1 MPPKRNKSVTPSG
14 ATPTGAAAANKNWET
29 ALTAAVFEENDWR
42 ASVSMV
48 QAERAEDEK
57 LISALLQAVQQPL
70 RKLFSVLSWED
81 TLEKIDELGNPK
93 TRKIKDVPMF
103 CEVTEVAKSIMD
115 VGEEIT
121 VDLIAKL
128 IKFQLL
134 TIKNNDI
141 ARRAAEHKAVE
152 DNAHVKAGLN
162 SAGKDQGGK
171 GAAKG
176 KKAAEL
182 PVPTKDTKLK
192 RRGEEENT
200 IKYID
205 DEPDDG
211 PQHYIL
217 ILGFC
222 QPHLISA
229 LDSLGIH
236 VSNIIKLGLERKVHL
251 EAPEETVAEENHQ
264 LLADQE
270 VETLKQQR
278 QRELDVFWK
287 HLDQVLNS
295 GNMGSRLSDVARL
308 NYSVKIHLLPQD
320 ECNTEAMLAFGAA
333 IFEGVACLVY
343 DSLDWR
349 RQYSHYL
356 NCTRLIQVPEAS
368 RSIQQSRPLS
378 STEFLQ
384 TPRKKGVSEE
394 DHGEPE
400 SPVLSTEVDMRYYCD
415 LLDRIPTE
423 ITSVPLILHCMLE
436 QVVASEQEGSVDS
449 EECFDKTDQDL
460 ISYML
465 SSVLSLPQDEEDKKE
480 LMEDL
485 GMQNSPNTDQKHPL
499 LLNHHDERARR
510 LHQLPVLDGFDVI
523 KIEADIMKRSHVW
536 TNLMSRHTE
545 SAIDRLT
552 RSQELLH
559 FCTDES
565 MSWSELQR
573 LLQLF
578 VFESMPLTTVDE
590 NSCIKGSQ
598 SDPPNPTPWDNP
610 VEFTKHLYWSNS
622 GIPGSAE
629 SNTGTDEQ
637 MVNEVTITD
646 LQKTLIHQLENWN
659 FVEKHS
665 AYVFPQ
671 VIQSASETFRCVDT
685 FHSSRDNAIYVVCH
699 NPMTPQRSCKEYWDA
714 SLHTDVGFRN
724 YLEYV
729 AHSISEWTRQE
740 EEKWQMEQKKKEA
753 ERNPIQTPSETDR
766 KRDCAVKSPI
776 SDTLE
781 PYIREDSLKAWKI
794 EQDRLK
800 EEEQSKKT
808 KKEKGGKATPKVGER
823 MDSVKENKKTPLSS
837 RKSRD
842 NMSKTP
848 SSATLPR
855 DKTRDFPET
864 PQEPANERRTNVF
877 TGYSLNGKLVQVT
890 GKVQSLYPCDEGQ
903 IDVESFHF
911 TQGLTQVKVCV
922 KKDGHHFYTHI
933 SDRKKEDKLKDIDMF
948 SRQAAN
954 GVKPDCEIEKFGSFH
969 AVLSNGIQLSCSQSK
984 PNKTRGQTVQPTV
997 PSAICTDQRLQ
1008 EQVPEV
1014 HCESGDNSSLP
1025 PFLNLYV
1032 SLPNGLILHFDCEDS
1047 ADGESYVRSL
1057 LIRQRFYNA
1066 GSRSDLTPNFSIHT
1080 EVSRVITG
1088 RGTVIKHKKD
1098 GSTEVLF
1105 ADGTVSTSP
1114 DSGPVCVLVPH
1125 ILLKEEEPIKEMIV
1139 DTKDTKDKKGKAD
1152 SKVNTEVEQQKSIEN
1167 EKPKYYLEVNGG
1179 SWTTTTS
1186 SGFRVASV
1194 AGKEVE
1200 VQPILAYHATD
1211 PFSGTAVVTREDKV
1225 LSVLKKDGAMIV
1237 DHADGTRISTF
1248 YQQGEQQQHL
1258 SSGEK
1263 LVRVEKAEFATVIMD
1278 YEGRMCD
1285 VIYGDGTSISATA
1298 HGSYKIYP
1306 HGGGVLHID
1315 KDGGAVYTS
1324 HQSQQRSEKDP
1335 LGQYVMNHR
1344 DVLCHVMDP
1353 EGNHFQVNADG
1364 QITVMANESELKE
1377 PEAETELQ
1385 QNAGFKTHPPRLFVV
1400 HEDCS
1405 ASELLRAQ
1413 DVEDLLQKAYCDSSV
1428 AVLTDPLPDSKQSF
1442 GITLLRPCPDINS
1455 HWLSSKQD
1463 DDIIPTH
1470 LKSRKWESFPA
1481 SEKRT
1486 PGPPFGTTLGCCLEL
1501 KEKPPKSSSIRTK
1514 PVLECPSVLLVRQMT
1529 QHPPVTEALRRKLQ
1543 DKVKA
1548 YLEQLLQRENQWEK
1562 MQLKDPRTAE
1572 EKVHQNDLLQLVLSL
1587 PDAVDPSVAMEI
1599 RSADVVSL
1607 YTEAV
1612 RAAQHPHKLQEK
1624 TEEKIT
1630 KSVKKKKQKS
1640 LWENRIN
1647 QHRQELQEQRRHRNA
1662 LRHHIVTPYFH
1673 PELKEMS
1680 LFTNEDL
1687 NLSSLTLDL
1696 PPFPKMQRF
1705 STDSSSGRSSSCE
1718 V

>member
-14 ATPTGAAAANKNWET
+14 TTPPGAAAANKNWET

-42 ASVSMV
+42 ASLSMV
-48 QAERAEDEK
+48 QAERAEDEQ

-93 TRKIKDVPMF
+93 TRKTKDVPMF

-121 VDLIAKL
+121 VDLMAKL

-134 TIKNNDI
+134 AIKNNDI
-141 ARRAAEHKAVE
+141 ARRAAEQKAVE
-152 DNAHVKAGLN
+152 DNVPVKAGLN

-217 ILGFC
+217 IVGFC

-236 VSNIIKLGLERKVHL
+236 VSNIIKLGLEREVKS
-251 EAPEETVAEENHQ
+251 EAPEETVADEDHQ
-264 LLADQE
+264 LLEDQE
-270 VETLKQQR
+270 VEILKQKR

-287 HLDQVLNS
+287 QLDQVLNS
-295 GNMGSRLSDVARL
+295 GNMGSRLRDVARL

-320 ECNTEAMLAFGAA
+320 KSNTEAMLAFGAA

-343 DSLDWR
+343 DTLDWR

-356 NCTRLIQVPEAS
+356 NCMRLIQVPEAS
-368 RSIQQSRPLS
+368 RSIPQSRPLS
-378 STEFLQ
+378 SNEVLQ

-394 DHGEPE
+394 DPEPE

-436 QVVASEQEGSVDS
+436 QVVASEQEGSDDS
-449 EECFDKTDQDL
+449 EERFDKTDQDL

-465 SSVLSLPQDEEDKKE
+465 SSVLSLPLDEDNKKE

-485 GMQNSPNTDQKHPL
+485 GIQNSPNTDQKHPL
-499 LLNHHDERARR
+499 LLYHHDERARR

-523 KIEADIMKRSHVW
+523 KTEADIMRQSHVW

-545 SAIDRLT
+545 SATYRLT

-590 NSCIKGSQ
+590 NSFIKGSQ

-610 VEFTKHLYWSNS
+610 VEFTRHRYWSNS
-622 GIPGSAE
+622 GTPGSAE
-629 SNTGTDEQ
+629 SNAGTERK
-637 MVNEVTITD
+637 MGNEVTVTD
-646 LQKTLIHQLENWN
+646 LQKTLIRQLGDWN

-665 AYVFPQ
+665 ASVFPQ
-671 VIQSASETFRCVDT
+671 VIQSASETYRCVDT
-685 FHSSRDNAIYVVCH
+685 FHCSRDNAIYVVCH
-699 NPMTPQRSCKEYWDA
+699 NPMSPQRICKEYWDA

-724 YLEYV
+724 YLENV

-740 EEKWQMEQKKKEA
+740 EEKWQMEQEKKEE
-753 ERNPIQTPSETDR
+753 ERNLIQTPSETDR
-766 KRDCAVKSPI
+766 KRDCLEKSPI

-823 MDSVKENKKTPLSS
+823 MDSVKENKKSPLAS
-837 RKSRD
+837 RKSRE

-855 DKTRDFPET
+855 DKTRDVPET
-864 PQEPANERRTNVF
+864 PQDPANERRTNVF

-890 GKVQSLYPCDEGQ
+890 GQVQSLYPCDGGQ
-903 IDVESFHF
+903 IDVERFHF

-948 SRQAAN
+948 SSPAAN
-954 GVKPDCEIEKFGSFH
+954 GVNPDCEIEKCGSFH
-969 AVLSNGIQLSCSQSK
+969 AVLANGIQLSCSQSK
-984 PNKTRGQTVQPTV
+984 PNKTRGQTLQSTV
-997 PSAICTDQRLQ
+997 PSAIYTDQQQQ

-1014 HCESGDNSSLP
+1014 HCEPGDTSSLP

-1032 SLPNGLILHFDCEDS
+1032 SLPNGLILHFDFEDS
-1047 ADGESYVRSL
+1047 VDGESHVRSL
-1057 LIRQRFYNA
+1057 LIRQRFYNS
-1066 GSRSDLTPNFSIHT
+1066 GSRSDLTSDFSIHT
-1080 EVSRVITG
+1080 EVSRVITS

-1114 DSGPVCVLVPH
+1114 DSEPVCVLVPH
-1125 ILLKEEEPIKEMIV
+1125 ILLKEEEPVKEMIV

-1167 EKPKYYLEVNGG
+1167 ENPKYYLEVNGG
-1179 SWTTTTS
+1179 SWTTTTP

-1248 YQQGEQQQHL
+1248 YQQGEPQQQL

-1278 YEGRMCD
+1278 NERRTCD

-1315 KDGGAVYTS
+1315 KDSGAVYTS

-1335 LGQYVMNHR
+1335 LGQYVMNQK
-1344 DVLCHVMDP
+1344 DVICHVMDP

-1364 QITVMANESELKE
+1364 QITVKANGSEMK
-1377 PEAETELQ
+1377 ATELQ
-1385 QNAGFKTHPPRLFVV
+1385 QNAGFKSHPARLFVV

-1413 DVEDLLQKAYCDSSV
+1413 DVEDLLQKAYCDSSI
-1428 AVLTDPLPDSKQSF
+1428 AVLTDPLPDSQQSF

-1455 HWLSSKQD
+1455 HWLSSKQE

-1470 LKSRKWESFPA
+1470 LKSRKWETFPS

-1486 PGPPFGTTLGCCLEL
+1486 PGPPFGTTLGCSLDL
-1501 KEKPPKSSSIRTK
+1501 KEKLPKSSSIHIQ
-1514 PVLECPSVLLVRQMT
+1514 PVLECPDVLLVRQMT
-1529 QHPPVTEALRRKLQ
+1529 QHPPVTEALCRKLQ
-1543 DKVKA
+1543 EKVKS

-1587 PDAVDPSVAMEI
+1587 PDAVDPPVAMEI
-1599 RSADVVSL
+1599 RPLSALASL
-1607 YTEAV
+1607 YTESV
-1612 RAAQHPHKLQEK
+1612 RAAQQPHKLQEK
-1624 TEEKIT
+1624 TEEKVT
-1630 KSVKKKKQKS
+1630 KRINKKKQKS
-1640 LWENRIN
+1640 LWENRIK

-1680 LFTNEDL
+1680 LFANEDQ

-1696 PPFPKMQRF
+1696 PLFSRMQRF

>member
-1 MPPKRNKSVTPSG
+1 MPPKRNKSATPSG
-14 ATPTGAAAANKNWET
+14 VTPTGPAAANKNWET
-29 ALTAAVFEENDWR
+29 ALTSAVFEENDWR
-42 ASVSMV
+42 ASLSMV
-48 QAERAEDEK
+48 QAEKAEDEQ

-81 TLEKIDELGNPK
+81 TLEKINELGNPK
-93 TRKIKDVPMF
+93 TRKTKDVPMF

-121 VDLIAKL
+121 VDLMAKL

-141 ARRAAEHKAVE
+141 ARRAAEQKSIE
-152 DNAHVKAGLN
+152 DIRAKAGLN

-182 PVPTKDTKLK
+182 PVPTKDTNLK
-192 RRGEEENT
+192 RRGEEENI

-217 ILGFC
+217 IVGFC

-229 LDSLGIH
+229 LDGLGIH
-236 VSNIIKLGLERKVHL
+236 VSNIIKLGLDREEEL
-251 EAPEETVAEENHQ
+251 EAPEETVADENHHSTE
-264 LLADQE
+264 DQE
-270 VETLKQQR
+270 VETLKQKR
-278 QRELDVFWK
+278 QWELDVFWK
-287 HLDQVLNS
+287 QLDQVLNS
-295 GNMGSRLSDVARL
+295 GNMGSSLSDVARL
-308 NYSVKIHLLPQD
+308 NYNVKIHLLPQD
-320 ECNTEAMLAFGAA
+320 KGNTEAMVNGEEELAFGAA

-343 DSLDWR
+343 DSMDWR

-356 NCTRLIQVPEAS
+356 SCIRFIQVPETC
-368 RSIQQSRPLS
+368 RSIQQSRPQS
-378 STEFLQ
+378 STEVVQ
-384 TPRKKGVSEE
+384 PPRKKVASEE
-394 DHGEPE
+394 DPGIQEEPE
-400 SPVLSTEVDMRYYCD
+400 SPVLSTEVDMRFYCD

-423 ITSVPLILHCMLE
+423 IPSVPFILHCMLE
-436 QVVASEQEGSVDS
+436 QVVASEQEGSDDS
-449 EECFDKTDQDL
+449 EERCDKTDQDL

-465 SSVLSLPQDEEDKKE
+465 SSVLSLPQDEEDNKD
-480 LMEDL
+480 LMKNLE
-485 GMQNSPNTDQKHPL
+485 MHNSPKNTDQKHPL

-523 KIEADIMKRSHVW
+523 KIEADIMKQSHVW
-536 TNLMSRHTE
+536 TNLMSRHAE

-559 FCTDES
+559 FCTDKS

-590 NSCIKGSQ
+590 SGCIKGSQ

-610 VEFTKHLYWSNS
+610 VEFTKHLYWSNRR
-622 GIPGSAE
+622 IPGSAK
-629 SNTGTDEQ
+629 SSAGTDEQ
-637 MVNEVTITD
+637 TGHEVTVTD
-646 LQKTLIHQLENWN
+646 LQKTLIRQLGHWN

-671 VIQSASETFRCVDT
+671 VFQSACETYRCVNT
-685 FHSSRDNAIYVVCH
+685 FHCCRDNAIYVICQ
-699 NPMTPQRSCKEYWDA
+699 NPMSPQRSCKEFWDA

-729 AHSISEWTRQE
+729 ADSISEWTKQE
-740 EEKWQMEQKKKEA
+740 EEKWQMEQEKKEA
-753 ERNPIQTPSETDR
+753 ERIPIQTPSETDR
-766 KRDCAVKSPI
+766 KRDSPI

-794 EQDRLK
+794 EQERL
-800 EEEQSKKT
+800 EDEQSKKT

-823 MDSVKENKKTPLSS
+823 IDSVKENKKTPLSS
-837 RKSRD
+837 KKSRD

-855 DKTRDFPET
+855 DKTRDILET
-864 PQEPANERRTNVF
+864 PQEPANEMRTNVF
-877 TGYSLNGKLVQVT
+877 TGYSLNGKLVQVA
-890 GKVQSLYPCDEGQ
+890 GKVQSLYPCDGGQ

-922 KKDGHHFYTHI
+922 NKDGHHFYTHI
-933 SDRKKEDKLKDIDMF
+933 SERKKEDKLKDFDMF
-948 SRQAAN
+948 SKQ
-954 GVKPDCEIEKFGSFH
+954 
-969 AVLSNGIQLSCSQSK
+969 
-984 PNKTRGQTVQPTV
+984 
-997 PSAICTDQRLQ
+997 
-1008 EQVPEV
+1008 
-1014 HCESGDNSSLP
+1014 
-1025 PFLNLYV
+1025 
-1032 SLPNGLILHFDCEDS
+1032 
-1047 ADGESYVRSL
+1047 
-1057 LIRQRFYNA
+1057 
-1066 GSRSDLTPNFSIHT
+1066 
-1080 EVSRVITG
+1080 
-1088 RGTVIKHKKD
+1088 VIKHKRD

-1105 ADGTVSTSP
+1105 TDGTVSTSP

-1125 ILLKEEEPIKEMIV
+1125 TLLKEEDPIKEMIV
-1139 DTKDTKDKKGKAD
+1139 DTKDKKGKAD
-1152 SKVNTEVEQQKSIEN
+1152 SKVNTEDEQQKSTEN
-1167 EKPKYYLEVNGG
+1167 ERTKYYFEINGG
-1179 SWTTTTS
+1179 SWTTTTP
-1186 SGFRVASV
+1186 SGSRVASV
-1194 AGKEVE
+1194 AGKEVK

-1225 LSVLKKDGAMIV
+1225 LSVLKKDGTVIV
-1237 DHADGTRISTF
+1237 DHADGTRITTF
-1248 YQQGEQQQHL
+1248 YQQGELQQHL
-1258 SSGEK
+1258 SSEK

-1278 YEGRMCD
+1278 YEGRACD
-1285 VIYGDGTSISATA
+1285 VIFGDGTFISATA

-1306 HGGGVLHID
+1306 HGGGVLLID
-1315 KDGGAVYTS
+1315 KDGGVVYTS
-1324 HQSQQRSEKDP
+1324 KQSQERSERNP

-1344 DVLCHVMDP
+1344 ADVLCHVTDP

-1364 QITVMANESELKE
+1364 QVTITANGSETKE
-1377 PEAETELQ
+1377 PETETELH

-1413 DVEDLLQKAYCDSSV
+1413 DVEDLLQKAYCDSSI
-1428 AVLTDPLPDSKQSF
+1428 AILTDPLADSQQSF

-1455 HWLSSKQD
+1455 HWLSSKQE

-1481 SEKRT
+1481 SEKKT
-1486 PGPPFGTTLGCCLEL
+1486 PGPPFGTTLGCSLEL
-1501 KEKPPKSSSIRTK
+1501 KEKPPKSSSIHIH
-1514 PVLECPSVLLVRQMT
+1514 PVLECPDVLLVRQMT
-1529 QHPPVTEALRRKLQ
+1529 QHPPVTEALRRNLQ

-1562 MQLKDPRTAE
+1562 MELKDPRTAE

-1587 PDAVDPSVAMEI
+1587 PDAVDPPVAMEI
-1599 RSADVVSL
+1599 RPLSADVASL
-1607 YTEAV
+1607 YTQAV
-1612 RAAQHPHKLQEK
+1612 RAAQHPHELQEK
-1624 TEEKIT
+1624 REEKVT
-1630 KSVKKKKQKS
+1630 KCVNKKKQKS

-1680 LFTNEDL
+1680 LFTDEA
-1687 NLSSLTLDL
+1687 
-1696 PPFPKMQRF
+1696 
-1705 STDSSSGRSSSCE
+1705 STTI
-1718 V
+1718 